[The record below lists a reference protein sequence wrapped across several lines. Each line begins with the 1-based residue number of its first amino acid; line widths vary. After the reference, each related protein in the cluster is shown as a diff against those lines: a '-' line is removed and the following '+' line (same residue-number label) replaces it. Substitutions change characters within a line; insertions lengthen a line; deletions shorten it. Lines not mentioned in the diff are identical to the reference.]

1 MSASLSEE
9 EIKQIK
15 ATIAELQLEH
25 RDLDQLIEQLVRDPA
40 FEELHIKRLKKR
52 KLKPN
57 LCRSDVQMILSPI
70 FWLNKKT

>member
-1 MSASLSEE
+1 MSASFSEE

-52 KLKPN
+52 KLQLKDQLARLEDDLIPDF
-57 LCRSDVQMILSPI
+57 LA
-70 FWLNKKT
+70 

>member
-15 ATIAELQLEH
+15 ATIAELRLEH
-25 RDLDQLIEQLVRDPA
+25 RDLDQLIEQLARDPA

-52 KLKPN
+52 KLQLKDQLARLEDDLIPDF
-57 LCRSDVQMILSPI
+57 LA
-70 FWLNKKT
+70 

>member
-1 MSASLSEE
+1 MSASFSEE

-25 RDLDQLIEQLVRDPA
+25 RDLDQLIEQLARDPA

-52 KLKPN
+52 KLQLKDQLARLEDELIPDF
-57 LCRSDVQMILSPI
+57 LA
-70 FWLNKKT
+70 

>member
-52 KLKPN
+52 KLQLKDQLARLEDDLIPDF
-57 LCRSDVQMILSPI
+57 LA
-70 FWLNKKT
+70 

>member
-52 KLKPN
+52 KLQLKDQLARLEDDLIPDF
-57 LCRSDVQMILSPI
+57 LP
-70 FWLNKKT
+70 

>member
-15 ATIAELQLEH
+15 ATIAELELEH
-25 RDLDQLIEQLVRDPA
+25 RDLDQLIDQLVRDPA

-52 KLKPN
+52 KLQLKDQLARLEDDLIPDF
-57 LCRSDVQMILSPI
+57 LA
-70 FWLNKKT
+70 

>member
-15 ATIAELQLEH
+15 ASIVELELEH
-25 RDLDQLIEQLVRDPA
+25 RDLNQLIEQLVRDPS

-52 KLKPN
+52 KLQLK
-57 LCRSDVQMILSPI
+57 DQMARLENDLIPDFLA
-70 FWLNKKT
+70 

>member
-15 ATIAELQLEH
+15 ATIAELEFEH

-52 KLKPN
+52 KLQLKDQLARLEDDLIPDF
-57 LCRSDVQMILSPI
+57 LA
-70 FWLNKKT
+70 